1 LSGGFSSTPKGYVAR
16 EYHRADGCGQY
27 SRVKIIVL
35 GARGSTP
42 APWRDFLR
50 YGGHTSSLALAHDGA
65 APRLVIDAGTGIR
78 TLSALLDGP
87 FHGGILLGH
96 LHWDHIQGLPFFRA
110 GDNPEARVALY
121 GPHQGPE
128 TDLGLVLGRAMSPPH
143 FPITP
148 GELRGTWSFENLSPG
163 EHQIEDFSVLALDI
177 PHKGGRSFG
186 YRISDGRVTLA
197 YLSDHWP
204 TGLGPGPAGLGEYHE
219 NAVRLVSGAD
229 IVFHDAQYTDEEL
242 PARGYFGHS
251 CPSYALGLAMATGA
265 KRLVLF
271 HHDPQRTDDE
281 IDAIVAG
288 YQDAAIAV
296 EAAIEGA
303 VIELL
308 PS

>member
-1 LSGGFSSTPKGYVAR
+1 M
-16 EYHRADGCGQY
+16 
-27 SRVKIIVL
+27 KIIVL

-42 APWRDFLR
+42 APGADFLR
-50 YGGHTSSLALAHDGA
+50 YGGHTSSLALAHDGEVL
-65 APRLVIDAGTGIR
+65 PRLVIDAGTGIR
-78 TLSALLDGP
+78 QLSALLDGS
-87 FHGGILLGH
+87 FQGGILLGH
-96 LHWDHIQGLPFFRA
+96 LHWDHTQGLPFFRA
-110 GDNPEARVALY
+110 GDNPASVVTLY

-128 TDLGLVLGRAMSPPH
+128 TDMESVLSRAMSPPH

-148 GELRGTWSFENLSPG
+148 GELRGKWTFENLSPG
-163 EHQIEDFSVLALDI
+163 EHEIEGFSVLALDI

-186 YRISDGRVTLA
+186 YRISDGRVSLA

-204 TGLGPGPAGLGEYHE
+204 TGFGPGPAGLGEDHD

-251 CPSYALGLAMATGA
+251 CPGYALGLALETGA

-281 IDAIVAG
+281 IDAMVAG
-288 YQDAAIAV
+288 YRDAPIAV
-296 EAAIEGA
+296 EGGTEGA
-303 VIELL
+303 VIDLVPGERYQVGG
-308 PS
+308 PTP